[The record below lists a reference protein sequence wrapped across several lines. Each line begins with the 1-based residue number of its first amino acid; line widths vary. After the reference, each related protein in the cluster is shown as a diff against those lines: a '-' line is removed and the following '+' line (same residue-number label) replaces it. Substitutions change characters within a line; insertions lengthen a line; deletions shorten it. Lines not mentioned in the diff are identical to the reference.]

1 MALASRQAVPP
12 LKGLFTSLSVYR
24 ARSHRLGSLKTY
36 HRSPKPDTLH
46 PMSIPDSITLK
57 KAMKIASKIERLQQK
72 LHELLGDTL
81 ELPAATVIMK
91 NQLLE
96 ASQTPRRRG
105 RPPGSGRKFS
115 ADGTSTS
122 KLAGRPR
129 PASPSGPLA
138 PAVVRVLH
146 RYNRPMKVTEILI
159 GLEQDNYIWTAKNPK
174 QTLYVRI
181 GKLAGVNKTGEGLYV
196 AEGIVPTGI
205 VPEVVSTTSLDHA
218 ASAPVSSFGS
228 DEAAPAAPASY

>member
-1 MALASRQAVPP
+1 
-12 LKGLFTSLSVYR
+12 
-24 ARSHRLGSLKTY
+24 
-36 HRSPKPDTLH
+36 
-46 PMSIPDSITLK
+46 MSIPDSVTLK

-81 ELPAATVIMK
+81 ELPPATVIIK

-96 ASQTPRRRG
+96 AARTPRRRG
-105 RPPGSGRKFS
+105 RPPGSGRKLS
-115 ADGTSTS
+115 ADGTPSTS

-146 RYNRPMKVTEILI
+146 RYSRPMKVTEILI

-218 ASAPVSSFGS
+218 ASSPVSSFGS

>member
-1 MALASRQAVPP
+1 
-12 LKGLFTSLSVYR
+12 
-24 ARSHRLGSLKTY
+24 
-36 HRSPKPDTLH
+36 
-46 PMSIPDSITLK
+46 MSIPDSLTLK
-57 KAMKIASKIERLQQK
+57 KAMKIAAKIERLQQK

-81 ELPAATVIMK
+81 ELPPATVTMK
-91 NQLLE
+91 NQLLKV
-96 ASQTPRRRG
+96 AQTPRRRG
-105 RPPGSGRKFS
+105 RPPGSGRKQS
-115 ADGTSTS
+115 TDGTPRTS